1 MLGFGLVMGIIFP
14 VFSLLVGIPREY
26 VINELFIISCLSAG
40 LIVGMVN
47 NLLAKTVVGKR
58 LRILFERMQ
67 YVNENSK
74 RSGELDIEECKKNC
88 MIPVDSDDIIGE
100 TSAEFNNL
108 IQSFLESMK
117 SEASMRTFTEIFTN
131 ELDVYKLSKNALGY
145 LINYT
150 NSKGGIILINNQ
162 GTIEVANSYL
172 IKTPEK
178 LIEMEIIKKSFK
190 SGERTFF
197 NFTRDIIIEAGLI
210 DFTPK
215 AILIEPINYKGNIL
229 GLIILASINEFTPAI
244 LNDINVYTHGL
255 SLGMNNAVI
264 HRKLEELTIIDPLTS
279 AYNRRYGMEKLKE
292 EFNAASQQNYH
303 LGVLMLDIDHFK
315 KVNDTYGHVGG
326 DLVLKEYTKLISSLL
341 RKDDTLIRFGG
352 EEFMVIMAGIPKNRI
367 ISVAE
372 NIRTRIENAKF
383 LFEDKVIEITTSIG
397 GALYPEI
404 DAVNEETL
412 VQVAD
417 QNLYK
422 AKNQGR
428 NRVIV

>member
-1 MLGFGLVMGIIFP
+1 
-14 VFSLLVGIPREY
+14 
-26 VINELFIISCLSAG
+26 
-40 LIVGMVN
+40 
-47 NLLAKTVVGKR
+47 
-58 LRILFERMQ
+58 
-67 YVNENSK
+67 
-74 RSGELDIEECKKNC
+74 
-88 MIPVDSDDIIGE
+88 
-100 TSAEFNNL
+100 
-108 IQSFLESMK
+108 
-117 SEASMRTFTEIFTN
+117 
-131 ELDVYKLSKNALGY
+131 
-145 LINYT
+145 
-150 NSKGGIILINNQ
+150 
-162 GTIEVANSYL
+162 
-172 IKTPEK
+172 
-178 LIEMEIIKKSFK
+178 
-190 SGERTFF
+190 
-197 NFTRDIIIEAGLI
+197 
-210 DFTPK
+210 
-215 AILIEPINYKGNIL
+215 
-229 GLIILASINEFTPAI
+229 
-244 LNDINVYTHGL
+244 
-255 SLGMNNAVI
+255 
-264 HRKLEELTIIDPLTS
+264 
-279 AYNRRYGMEKLKE
+279 MEKLKE